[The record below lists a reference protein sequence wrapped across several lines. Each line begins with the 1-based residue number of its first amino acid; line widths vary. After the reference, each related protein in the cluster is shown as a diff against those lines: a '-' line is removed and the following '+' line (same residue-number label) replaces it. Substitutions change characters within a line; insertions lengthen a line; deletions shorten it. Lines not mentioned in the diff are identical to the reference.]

1 MPAGRAAVAIPAHFG
16 LVERQAVLDAAV
28 VAGVQCVRLLTD
40 GAAVALDYALSR
52 PLGDETRVVCFVDGG
67 YAGVQVSVARV
78 SQSEVAILAYA
89 DAIDAGGQACRRLLL
104 QPAVPARRQ
113 NTVPCG

>member
-1 MPAGRAAVAIPAHFG
+1 MVVVELAEAAVAIPAHFG

-67 YAGVQVSVARV
+67 VVADFV
-78 SQSEVAILAYA
+78 
-89 DAIDAGGQACRRLLL
+89 
-104 QPAVPARRQ
+104 
-113 NTVPCG
+113 